1 MVCFM
6 LVNVLASNL
15 NMFTTHR
22 PDIIRDGELNEDI
35 PAFSASISA
44 SSLIILNMHEMNTG
58 HIIHRLPS
66 GCISSHEQNA

>member
-6 LVNVLASNL
+6 LVSVLASNL

-22 PDIIRDGELNEDI
+22 PDIIQDGELNEDI
-35 PAFSASISA
+35 PAFSA

-66 GCISSHEQNA
+66 CCISSHEQNA